1 MMPPVA
7 ILAGGLSTRMR
18 PVTERL
24 PKALLQVAGK
34 PFAVHQIELLRRNG
48 IADIVFC
55 VGHLGN
61 LIVEA
66 IGDGARLGVHV
77 RYSFDGPE
85 LLGTAGALVRAL
97 PYLGERFFTLYGDA
111 YLDCDYAAIAA
122 RFNESGAAGLMTVF
136 RNADQWDR
144 SNVEFVDGRIVAYE
158 KNQRTV
164 RMQYIDYGLGML
176 TSAALQAYPPG
187 RFLDLATVYQDLVA
201 RSQLAG
207 FEVPN
212 RFYEVGSPSGL
223 EETERYLERSR

>member
-18 PVTERL
+18 PVTERV

-34 PFAVHQIELLRRNG
+34 PFAVHQIDLLRRNG
-48 IADIVFC
+48 ITDLVFC
-55 VGHLGN
+55 VGHLGE

-66 IGDGARLGVHV
+66 IGDGAEFGVRV
-77 RYSFDGPE
+77 RYSFDGPR

-111 YLDCDYAAIAA
+111 YLDCDYAAVVA
-122 RFNESGAAGLMTVF
+122 RFDESGAPGLMTVF
-136 RNADQWDR
+136 RNADRWDR
-144 SNVEFVDGRIVAYE
+144 SNVEFVNGSIVAYE
-158 KNQRTV
+158 KDQRSP
-164 RMQYIDYGLGML
+164 RMEYIDYGLGML
-176 TSAALQAYPPG
+176 TSAALQSYPVG
-187 RFLDLATVYQDLVA
+187 QVLDLATVYRDLVA
-201 RSQLAG
+201 KHQLAG

-223 EETERYLERSR
+223 EETHRYLERSR

>member
-48 IADIVFC
+48 IADLVFC
-55 VGHLGN
+55 VGHLGH
-61 LIVEA
+61 LIVDA
-66 IGDGARLGVHV
+66 IGDGARFGVRV
-77 RYSFDGPE
+77 TYSFDGPT
-85 LLGTAGALVRAL
+85 LLGTGGALVNAL
-97 PYLGERFFTLYGDA
+97 PHLGERFFTLYGDA
-111 YLDCDYAAIAA
+111 YLDCDYAAVAA
-122 RFNESGAAGLMTVF
+122 RFDESGAPGLMTVF
-136 RNADQWDR
+136 RNADRWDS
-144 SNVEFVDGRIVAYE
+144 SNVEFVDGHIVAYE
-158 KNQRTV
+158 KEQRTV

-176 TSAALQAYPPG
+176 TRTALQGYPPG
-187 RFLDLATVYQDLVA
+187 RFLDLASVYRDLVA
-201 RSQLAG
+201 RRQLAG
-207 FEVPN
+207 FEVSN

>member
-48 IADIVFC
+48 IADLVFC
-55 VGHLGN
+55 VGHMGN

-66 IGDGARLGVHV
+66 IGDGERFGVRV
-77 RYSFDGPE
+77 RYSFDGPK
-85 LLGTAGALVRAL
+85 LLGTAGALVRAR

-111 YLDCDYAAIAA
+111 YLDCDYAAVAA
-122 RFNESGAAGLMTVF
+122 HFNESGASGLMTVF
-136 RNADQWDR
+136 RNADRWDR
-144 SNVEFVDGRIVAYE
+144 SNVEFVDGHIVAYD
-158 KNQRTV
+158 KSQRTPG
-164 RMQYIDYGLGML
+164 MEYIDYGLGML
-176 TSAALQAYPPG
+176 TSAALQGYPPD
-187 RFLDLATVYQDLVA
+187 RFLDLATVYQDLLA
-201 RSQLAG
+201 RRELAG
-207 FEVPN
+207 FEVRN

>member
-34 PFAVHQIELLRRNG
+34 PFAIHQIELLRRNG
-48 IADIVFC
+48 IADLVFC

-66 IGDGARLGVHV
+66 IGDGARLGVRV
-77 RYSFDGPE
+77 TYSFDGPQ

-111 YLDCDYAAIAA
+111 YLDCDYAAVDA
-122 RFNESGAAGLMTVF
+122 RFNESGASGLMTVF

-144 SNVEFVDGRIVAYE
+144 SNVEFVDGHIVAYE
-158 KNQRTV
+158 KNERTV
-164 RMQYIDYGLGML
+164 PMQYIDYGLGML
-176 TSAALQAYPPG
+176 TSAALQGYPPG
-187 RFLDLATVYQDLVA
+187 QFLDLATVYQDLVA
-201 RSQLAG
+201 RRQLAG
-207 FEVPN
+207 FEVRN

-223 EETERYLERSR
+223 EETHRYLERSR

>member
-18 PVTERL
+18 PVTEGL
-24 PKALLQVAGK
+24 PKALLPVAGK
-34 PFAVHQIELLRRNG
+34 PFAVHQIELLRRYG
-48 IADIVFC
+48 VTDLVFC

-66 IGDGARLGVHV
+66 IGDGASFGV
-77 RYSFDGPE
+77 RITYSFDGPT
-85 LLGTAGALVRAL
+85 LLGTGGALIRAL

-111 YLDCDYAAIAA
+111 YLDCDYAAVAA
-122 RFNESGAAGLMTVF
+122 RFSESGAPGLITIF
-136 RNADQWDR
+136 RNADRWDR
-144 SNVEFVDGRIVAYE
+144 SNVEFVDGQIVAYD
-158 KNQRTV
+158 KNQRTA

-176 TSAALQAYPPG
+176 TRAPLQGYPPG
-187 RFLDLATVYQDLVA
+187 QFLDLGTVYQDLVA
-201 RSQLAG
+201 RRQLAG
-207 FEVPN
+207 FEVAK

>member
-34 PFAVHQIELLRRNG
+34 PFAVHQIELLRRNQ
-48 IADIVFC
+48 IVDLVFC

-61 LIVEA
+61 LIVDA
-66 IGDGARLGVHV
+66 IGDGSRFGV
-77 RYSFDGPE
+77 RISYSFDGPA
-85 LLGTAGALVRAL
+85 LLGTAGALIGAL
-97 PYLGERFFTLYGDA
+97 PFLGERFFTLYGDS

-122 RFNESGAAGLMTVF
+122 RFGESGAPGLMTVF

-144 SNVEFVDGRIVAYE
+144 SNVEFVDGQIVAYE
-158 KNQRTV
+158 KINRTA
-164 RMQYIDYGLGML
+164 RMQHIDYGLGML
-176 TSAALQAYPPG
+176 TGAALERYEPG
-187 RFLDLATVYQDLVA
+187 KFLDLASVYQDLVA
-201 RSQLAG
+201 RHQLAG
-207 FEVPN
+207 FEVGN
-212 RFYEVGSPSGL
+212 RFYEVGSPTGL